1 MVLESRHGE
10 FRRAQVA
17 RLNEEVSLAE
27 KSSLTNRWAYDAVP
41 VGLTELTLLGSP
53 GFRSSACV
61 TVLPAIAVEPIY
73 SVVRRGETQGRLL
86 ARNRGLPVFIVTSAP
101 SPYKEP
107 TQRAHP
113 INKVSDAEG
122 ACQIKLGEIRT
133 S

>member
-1 MVLESRHGE
+1 MLLAQCYLQKCKGMVLEPRHGE
-10 FRRAQVA
+10 FRRDQVA
-17 RLNEEVSLAE
+17 EISLAE

-73 SVVRRGETQGRLL
+73 SVVRRGETQARLL

-107 TQRAHP
+107 TQ
-113 INKVSDAEG
+113 
-122 ACQIKLGEIRT
+122 
-133 S
+133 